1 MAIQCTAHVHTTG
14 QQCRRWSIE
23 GGTVCIMHGG
33 SAPQVKTAARRRLLE
48 LIDPALARLSEALN
62 LEAVTANEWAVIMRA
77 IKEVLDRTGIDTPKQ
92 IEIITLDQVEQEIMR
107 LEAEL
112 AEEAHIVD
120 PGA

>member
-1 MAIQCTAHVHTTG
+1 MAIQCTAHVKTG

-48 LIDPALARLSEALN
+48 LIDPALVRLSEALN